1 MGKVQPER
9 GVGVHHVAGALVVVA
24 DAAPGRGQQFQQ
36 AVVPGTGGL
45 GADLGGDGRNGVLVA
60 LLGRHGAQGG
70 SRDDREFPGCGTA
83 CGRLHRSRAIL
94 TAARPRWASPGR

>member
-70 SRDDREFPGCGTA
+70 SRDDRGVS
-83 CGRLHRSRAIL
+83 RLRHRLRAAPPVQSHPDGGPI
-94 TAARPRWASPGR
+94 RWAR